1 MILTYPSQTEEL
13 PLKLTRIPSDLQ
25 LHIRSE
31 PRQYKL
37 GYSIGNHETEWV
49 KTFSPSLLPVGFDGV
64 MFGLFA
70 SGNSFPWP
78 HDGPEVGFSKI
89 REEYYDEG
97 FGDYKDGKGGE

>member
-1 MILTYPSQTEEL
+1 MILTYSPQSEEF
-13 PLKLTRIPSDLQ
+13 PLKLTQIPSDLQ

-37 GYSIGNHETEWV
+37 GYSISDQETKWV
-49 KTFSPSLLPVGFDGV
+49 KAFSPSLLPVGFDGV

-97 FGDYKDGKGGE
+97 FGDYKDGKEGE